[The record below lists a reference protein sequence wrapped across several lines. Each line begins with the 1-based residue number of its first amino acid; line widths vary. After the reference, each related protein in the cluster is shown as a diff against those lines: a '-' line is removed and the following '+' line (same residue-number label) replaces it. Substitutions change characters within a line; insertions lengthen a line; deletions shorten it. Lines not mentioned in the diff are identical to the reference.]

1 MLRVSVERWLQVICE
16 APARIRVKQTAL
28 EALDLKLRK
37 AKRRGKSL
45 TNQLTSF
52 ESSLRS
58 FAIRSIG

>member
-58 FAIRSIG
+58 FAIC